1 MFCHSQPEATPEQ
14 VGGTTTGS
22 EGTGKSHKKYGALA
36 GLAIGAAAIAPH
48 SLCLLGGLSVL
59 GVTGW
64 GIHSACSTPHTDD
77 ANSSH
82 GVEITRL
89 ESLPQQ
95 FTELPK
101 DRSMR
106 AAALLLEVE
115 PRFQDIID
123 AKVAEAGG
131 TPIEMV
137 FLDSADGVTV
147 VVCKNGGLCPC
158 SEPQAYLLGQRE
170 DVVGTEKFPGQFR
183 VLQALYGE

>member
-1 MFCHSQPEATPEQ
+1 MLCHKSNAGGNGSPQGSQAD
-14 VGGTTTGS
+14 TTGS
-22 EGTGKSHKKYGALA
+22 KRKLGAIAAL
-36 GLAIGAAAIAPH
+36 GVGAAAIAPH
-48 SLCLLGGLSVL
+48 SLCVLGGLSAL
-59 GVTGW
+59 GVAGW
-64 GIHSACSTPHTDD
+64 GIHSACSTPHTDE

-89 ESLPQQ
+89 ESLPER
-95 FTELPK
+95 FNEISK
-101 DRSMR
+101 DRSQK

-115 PRFQDIID
+115 PRFQAIID

-170 DVVGTEKFPGQFR
+170 DIAGQSEKFPGQFR